1 MPRVRFTQNFN
12 YEITPAV
19 TRAYK
24 AGWEG
29 VVKRDCADKAVA
41 AGRAVL
47 VTRKGRVSDGETKV
61 GG

>member
-29 VVKRDCADKAVA
+29 VVKRDCAEKAMAAGKAVLA
-41 AGRAVL
+41 
-47 VTRKGRVSDGETKV
+47 TRKGRISDGENKI

>member
-41 AGRAVL
+41 AGRAAL
-47 VTRKGRVSDGETKV
+47 VTKKGRVSDGEIKV

>member
-24 AGWEG
+24 AGWTG
-29 VVKRDCADKAVA
+29 VVKRDCADKATKD
-41 AGRAVL
+41 GKAVL
-47 VTRKGRVSDGETKV
+47 VTRKGTVSDGENKIS
-61 GG
+61 G

>member
-24 AGWEG
+24 ASWEG

-47 VTRKGRVSDGETKV
+47 VTRKGRVSDGEVKV

>member
-12 YEITPAV
+12 YDITPAV

-47 VTRKGRVSDGETKV
+47 VTRKGRVSDGENKV

>member
-29 VVKRDCADKAVA
+29 VVKRDCAEQATKA
-41 AGRAVL
+41 GKAVL
-47 VTRKGRVSDGETKV
+47 VARKGRISDGENKV